1 MIVHPLLPRYQD
13 SWPSQTPSSQ
23 LAHLGGLRPLA
34 SLALVGCLPAG
45 LFLDVSRRSSQ
56 CLPVSISLPLSPSF
70 SLCLSFPLILRVSKS
85 LSTDLPLSQQKRAH
99 AHRTSGSC
107 GARRGDSGG
116 GGGGLGKLRGRGG
129 IWALEIQH
137 LGRDVEISRTARKV
151 ERDVRVWNRGLLGYG
166 GTREDVS

>member
-1 MIVHPLLPRYQD
+1 MRTERQV
-13 SWPSQTPSSQ
+13 
-23 LAHLGGLRPLA
+23 
-34 SLALVGCLPAG
+34 PAELEG
-45 LFLDVSRRSSQ
+45 ETV
-56 CLPVSISLPLSPSF
+56 
-70 SLCLSFPLILRVSKS
+70 
-85 LSTDLPLSQQKRAH
+85 
-99 AHRTSGSC
+99 
-107 GARRGDSGG
+107 GG